1 MYISIGLLTLL
12 LIFFVILGLFLLSL
26 EINFGKSIKYQ
37 EAADLEIP
45 PGGLALIWE
54 QTKEQV
60 KASVNVFRK
69 LLLSEPN
76 QIGLSVP
83 IFSCL
88 NPDLRNLFGDDQA
101 KNAVPRETMEMMG
114 IVSTE
119 LDNKSNPQ
127 TFLTE
132 FPRREHIDFS
142 GSFQTTLL
150 HALRDCHWLV
160 DLESH
165 FQWRRWR
172 WT

>member
-88 NPDLRNLFGDDQA
+88 NPDLRNFWGWPSDQA

-132 FPRREHIDFS
+132 FPRREHIDFH

-150 HALRDCHWLV
+150 H
-160 DLESH
+160 S
-165 FQWRRWR
+165 
-172 WT
+172 

>member
-26 EINFGKSIKYQ
+26 EINFGNSIKYQ

-88 NPDLRNLFGDDQA
+88 NPDLRNFWGWPSKESSATRDYGDD
-101 KNAVPRETMEMMG
+101 G
-114 IVSTE
+114 
-119 LDNKSNPQ
+119 
-127 TFLTE
+127 
-132 FPRREHIDFS
+132 
-142 GSFQTTLL
+142 
-150 HALRDCHWLV
+150 DCKH
-160 DLESH
+160 
-165 FQWRRWR
+165 RTR
-172 WT
+172 